1 MSSKK
6 GVVQVGIFG
15 VVMAIIVLLVLI
27 FMLPGMLLFIK
38 WMFSSGPAIGP
49 IGIFAIGIFVVLY
62 LRKQVI

>member
-1 MSSKK
+1 MMSSKK
-6 GVVQVGIFG
+6 GVVVPIFG
-15 VVMAIIVLLVLI
+15 IVMAVIVLLVLI